1 METGTERERGTLT
14 ETVRAREV
22 MREMEFAGCV

>member
-1 METGTERERGTLT
+1 METWTEKEGETLT
-14 ETVRAREV
+14 EAARAREV

>member
-1 METGTERERGTLT
+1 MTETCTARETLT